1 MATVHISFNIYCLT
15 DVTTV
20 KSPTYV
26 DTGKPL
32 YMTVSVIYQFRS
44 STKYCKKWTFLN
56 TNRYIRNKYIKII
69 LSKSIYLS
77 QKWSYELTLVL

>member
-1 MATVHISFNIYCLT
+1 M
-15 DVTTV
+15 TTV
-20 KSPTYV
+20 KIPTYV
-26 DTGKPL
+26 DTDKPL
-32 YMTVSVIYQFRS
+32 YVTFSVIYQFRS